1 MYDASIRAYQGLI
14 AILEHVSTDREF
26 EQAYERAEGA
36 RLLFVRTRF
45 NLLYHI
51 QEHGCVV
58 PAEEEAA
65 TAP

>member
-1 MYDASIRAYQGLI
+1 MTVQKGP
-14 AILEHVSTDREF
+14 
-26 EQAYERAEGA
+26 

-58 PAEEEAA
+58 PAEEGSGECVLD
-65 TAP
+65 